1 MLAILSDFA
10 LDFALDCSR
19 FLKILVSALNF
30 LAEKIFALDCSRFL
44 KILVSAL
51 ERKLVGLNE
60 KKVSL

>member
-19 FLKILVSALNF
+19 FLKILVSALDF
-30 LAEKIFALDCSRFL
+30 LAEKIFALDRSRFL

-51 ERKLVGLNE
+51 DF
-60 KKVSL
+60 SF